1 MTRRNKKRLVFF
13 LGISL
18 IILIILV
25 IVHHHDAVTAEAQ
38 KKSEGQ
44 RTVPVTT
51 ATAKLGSISVYLEAI
66 GTVTPVYTDAV
77 TAQVTGV
84 ITAVRYREGQTVHK
98 GDPLIDLDDRPYAAQ
113 LVQAQGN
120 LTHDQNVLTEAQMDL
135 KRYQDAWARN
145 GIPRQTLED
154 QEKLVLQQEGTVKT
168 DQGMVSYDQTQ
179 VDYCHIAAPF
189 DGLVGLRLVDP
200 GNLVTA
206 NGSTTLLV
214 LTQIQPITVIFTLA
228 EDNLDQVLSQ
238 LRRGVKL
245 PVEVWDRQMS
255 RQIAIGRLESVDNEI
270 DTTTGSVKLRATFPN
285 RDSTLFP
292 NQFVN
297 TRLAVQTL
305 QNQIL
310 IPSSAIQR
318 NGSTAFVYVIQNS
331 RAAMTSVTPGVA
343 SQGVTAVQGIQ
354 AGEVVADSSFEK
366 LQNGTL
372 VSISTAQL
380 PTSSDETG
388 TP

>member
-1 MTRRNKKRLVFF
+1 MTRGNKKRFVFF
-13 LGISL
+13 LGIFL
-18 IILIILV
+18 IIVIILL
-25 IVHHHDAVTAEAQ
+25 IVHHHDVVAEAQ
-38 KKSEGQ
+38 KKTEVQ
-44 RTVPVTT
+44 PTVPVTT
-51 ATAKLGSISVYLEAI
+51 ARAELGSISVYLEAI

-84 ITAVRYREGQTVHK
+84 ITAVRYREGQPVHK
-98 GDPLIDLDDRPYAAQ
+98 GDPLIDLDDRPYTAQ

-120 LTHDQNVLTEAQMDL
+120 LTHDQNVLAEAQMDL

-154 QEKLVLQQEGTVKT
+154 QEKSVLEDEGTVKT

-255 RQIAIGRLESVDNEI
+255 RQIATGQIESVDNQI
-270 DTTTGSVKLRATFPN
+270 DTTTGTVKLRATFSN
-285 RDSTLFP
+285 HDSALFP

-297 TRLAVQTL
+297 TRLPVQTL

-318 NGSTAFVYVIQNS
+318 NGSTAFVYVIQNN
-331 RAAMTSVTPGVA
+331 RAVRTTVTPGVTN
-343 SQGVTAVQGIQ
+343 QGVTAVQGIQ

-366 LQNGTL
+366 LQTGTL

-380 PTSSDETG
+380 PTSSGETG
-388 TP
+388 AP